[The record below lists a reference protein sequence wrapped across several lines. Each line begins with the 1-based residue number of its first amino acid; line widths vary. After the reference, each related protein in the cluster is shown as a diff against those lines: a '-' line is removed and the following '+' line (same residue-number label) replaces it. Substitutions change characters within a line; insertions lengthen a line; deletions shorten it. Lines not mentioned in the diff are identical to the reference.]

1 MSTETI
7 QTAAGLLK
15 VHPKTVLDMI
25 SSCELPAAKVGR
37 AYVILTSDVMAYI
50 ERAVVQQTAKRMRST
65 EKVRKVRPA
74 QVGVAQ
80 HHAM

>member
-37 AYVILTSDVMAYI
+37 AYVILTSDVMGYI
-50 ERAVVQQTAKRMRST
+50 ERAVVQQTAKRMRS
-65 EKVRKVRPA
+65 
-74 QVGVAQ
+74 VGRARESAGASV
-80 HHAM
+80 